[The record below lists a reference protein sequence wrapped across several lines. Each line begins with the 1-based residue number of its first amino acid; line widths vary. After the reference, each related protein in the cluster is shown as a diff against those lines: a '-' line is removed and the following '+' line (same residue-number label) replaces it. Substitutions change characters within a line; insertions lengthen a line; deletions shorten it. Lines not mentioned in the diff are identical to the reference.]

1 MSSGHVI
8 NNLRLGFLCI
18 VVMNFKWKN
27 ELLLSLTS
35 YISKKRE
42 KKKKTTKELTSG
54 ITRMGLQWFLFE
66 SEN

>member
-1 MSSGHVI
+1 MSSGYVI

-42 KKKKTTKELTSG
+42 KKPL
-54 ITRMGLQWFLFE
+54 R
-66 SEN
+66 N